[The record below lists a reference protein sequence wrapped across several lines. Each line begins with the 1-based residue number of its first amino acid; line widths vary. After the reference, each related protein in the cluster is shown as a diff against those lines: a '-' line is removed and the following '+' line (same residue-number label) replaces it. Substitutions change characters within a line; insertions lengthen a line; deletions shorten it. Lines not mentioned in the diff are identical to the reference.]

1 MGEVGE
7 KVSVEK
13 EVFGAIFGGL
23 REGFMETLQQMIHE
37 EKAEPL

>member
-13 EVFGAIFGGL
+13 EVFEPYFES

-37 EKAEPL
+37 EKEEPL